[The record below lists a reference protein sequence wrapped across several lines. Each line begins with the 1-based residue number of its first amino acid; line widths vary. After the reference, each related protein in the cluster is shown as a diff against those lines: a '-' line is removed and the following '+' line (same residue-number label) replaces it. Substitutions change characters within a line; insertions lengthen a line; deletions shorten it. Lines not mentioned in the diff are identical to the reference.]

1 MSTINPTN
9 REFNWSYVQRFF
21 VSPGAAPFG
30 LRLQGRFWGRGPK
43 SGRRP
48 AGNDPI
54 SRVPRHLL
62 RQRHDFMA
70 IFFRKSNVRFHI
82 PAPAQRYVSPSKKLF
97 CPRFSILYGWDCI
110 GIYMMKLKAT
120 LLAHWAHCLLASSKL
135 PCWLSAT

>member
-1 MSTINPTN
+1 MDPPAQLSSQLRFPHQGGAPMITCFITTNYFDMSTINPTN
-9 REFNWSYVQRFF
+9 CEFNWSYVQRFF

-43 SGRRP
+43 SGRLP

-70 IFFRKSNVRFHI
+70 IFFRK
-82 PAPAQRYVSPSKKLF
+82 
-97 CPRFSILYGWDCI
+97 
-110 GIYMMKLKAT
+110 T
-120 LLAHWAHCLLASSKL
+120 
-135 PCWLSAT
+135 